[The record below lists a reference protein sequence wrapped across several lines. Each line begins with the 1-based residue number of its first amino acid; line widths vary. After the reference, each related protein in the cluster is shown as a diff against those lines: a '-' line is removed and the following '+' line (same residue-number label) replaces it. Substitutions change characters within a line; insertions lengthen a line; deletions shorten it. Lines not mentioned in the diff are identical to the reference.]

1 MNRSLLAVLALSCGP
16 QTEAPGGGDTD
27 RVGPGARSGEAALV
41 LLDAPRLLRRL
52 SLDLRG
58 RLPDGDSLARVE
70 ADPSALDDLVDR
82 YLDSPE
88 LEPRMTELLAEHW
101 WTRVDVFDVVYQDYG
116 LTPQQEFLFEESVGS
131 EPLRLLANVIAENR
145 PWTDVV
151 TQETTRANDFLA
163 QTWPL
168 EFVDGPP
175 EPGAWADARYT
186 DGRPPAGVLS
196 TNGLWWRYI
205 TTESNMNRGRAAAIS
220 RLLLCEDYLS
230 RPITFTAAD
239 ADVSDPETAIKTD
252 PYCMACH
259 ASLDPMAASL
269 FGFWWLSLYSRIEE
283 DRYHPEREAL
293 AADMIGEEPAYYG
306 QPMSGLA
313 DLGWHISQDPR
324 FYTCAVDTFA
334 KLLWRRPVTPDD
346 RPRLDQV
353 REAFVASGARPQ
365 TLLAELVAT
374 PQYAAGGVDEGARA
388 SVDERENTARMLT
401 PSLLHGIGRGLV
413 ELEWRQNG
421 FDQLR
426 NDDRGYRVLAG
437 GVDGLML
444 TEPQNSP
451 GLPWSLVAQRTGQ
464 AIADRAVQ
472 YELEEPNP
480 PFVFGDVTADLRP
493 GDGRFEPA
501 LADLWWRMTAT
512 RLSDGDAEAF
522 STLWSSVYVEAGDDP
537 YQAWR
542 SVFSVILRDP
552 LFLSY

>member
-1 MNRSLLAVLALSCGP
+1 MLALLALSCGSEP
-16 QTEAPGGGDTD
+16 ENTAGPEGGPPGL
-27 RVGPGARSGEAALV
+27 SGEAALV
-41 LLDAPRLLRRL
+41 PLDPPRLLRRL

-70 ADPSALDDLVDR
+70 ADPSALEDIVYQ

-88 LEPRMTELLAEHW
+88 LEPRMAELLGEHW

-131 EPLRLLANVIAENR
+131 EPLRLLANVIAEDR

-151 TQETTRANDFLA
+151 TQETTRANDFLE

-168 EFVDGPP
+168 EFIDGQP
-175 EPGAWADARYT
+175 EPGAWAAARYT
-186 DGRPPAGVLS
+186 DGRPAAGVLA

-220 RLLLCEDYLS
+220 RLLLCEDYLA

-293 AADMIGEEPAYYG
+293 AADMIGEEPAFYG

-313 DLGWHISQDPR
+313 DLGWHITQDPR

-334 KLLWRRPVTPDD
+334 KLLWRRPVTSDD

-374 PQYAAGGVDEGARA
+374 PQYTAGSIDAAARA

-401 PSLLHGIGRGLV
+401 PSLLHSIGTGLV
-413 ELEWRQNG
+413 DLQWRQNG

-451 GLPWSLVAQRTGQ
+451 GLPWSLVAQRAGQ

-472 YELEEPNP
+472 YELEEPNL
-480 PFVFGDVTADLRP
+480 PFVFGEVSAELRP
-493 GDGRFEPA
+493 GDGRFESA

-512 RLSDGDAEAF
+512 RLSDEEAVAF
-522 STLWSSVYVEAGDDP
+522 ASLWTQVYAEAGDDP